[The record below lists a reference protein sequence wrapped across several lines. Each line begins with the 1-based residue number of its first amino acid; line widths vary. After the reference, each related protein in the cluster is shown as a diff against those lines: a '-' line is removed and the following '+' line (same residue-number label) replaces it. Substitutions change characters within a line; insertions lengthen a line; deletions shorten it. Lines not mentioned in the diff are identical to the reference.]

1 MKTQARRKEIKS
13 DLGIN
18 REKEKKKEVFIII
31 MHVCFIKSV
40 RERSREGY
48 RRGRDREREKATR
61 ITIITRAQASTTT
74 LRFYEAVFLHCWK

>member
-48 RRGRDREREKATR
+48 RRGQRKRERETERDREIERER
-61 ITIITRAQASTTT
+61 ESHQNYNHNPSS
-74 LRFYEAVFLHCWK
+74 